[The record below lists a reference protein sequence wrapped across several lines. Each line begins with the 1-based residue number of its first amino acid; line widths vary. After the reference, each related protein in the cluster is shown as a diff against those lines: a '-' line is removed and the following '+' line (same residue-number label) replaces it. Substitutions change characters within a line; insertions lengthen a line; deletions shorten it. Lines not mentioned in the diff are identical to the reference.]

1 MNNIACI
8 VVTYNRLELLKQC
21 INALLHQSFN
31 NFDIIVVNNGST
43 DGTEKWLKENPQIK
57 FFTQENL
64 GGAGGFHNGI
74 KYAYQSG
81 YDLSLIHI

>member
-43 DGTEKWLKENPQIK
+43 DGTEKWLKEN
-57 FFTQENL
+57 
-64 GGAGGFHNGI
+64 
-74 KYAYQSG
+74 KYTTPILKWKTREWGEIPADFG
-81 YDLSLIHI
+81 RK

>member
-64 GGAGGFHNGI
+64 EIGRAHV
-74 KYAYQSG
+74 
-81 YDLSLIHI
+81 